1 VTPFEVR
8 HDPLPR
14 TEPIPTHD
22 DEVATEP
29 VTSSGLTIVSG
40 GTDAGERLIA
50 RIGPRLDEI
59 EDELAA
65 LSALRDKPAGTI
77 RITTAE
83 HATATILSPVLHRL
97 LPDHPA
103 IIVEVAIDN
112 GLTDIV
118 AERYDAGIRLGEQVE
133 RGMMAFRGRTS
144 GWRWSRRR
152 LISTRGRSLSGLR
165 NSPSTNAS
173 TSAGRPGAGSMLGSR
188 A

>member
-1 VTPFEVR
+1 MTRFPAR
-8 HDPLPR
+8 SPSRR
-14 TEPIPTHD
+14 TTTKF
-22 DEVATEP
+22 ATEP